1 MDTSLLMP
9 STVTVRVF
17 CPAVLHTTSYVWSS
31 LWSSTV
37 ASAPKSTCICRP
49 SVPTYRIVADL
60 SRQMRGGKD
69 NNGLGRISTAKG
81 VVKSEVAN
89 HLSMLCI

>member
-17 CPAVLHTTSYVWSS
+17 CPAVLHTTSYVWPS
-31 LWSSTV
+31 LLSNTV
-37 ASAPKSTCICRP
+37 ASAPKSTFMFFP
-49 SVPTYRIVADL
+49 PVPTYRMVADL

-69 NNGLGRISTAKG
+69 SKGLGSISTTKG
-81 VVKSEVAN
+81 VVKSEVAS